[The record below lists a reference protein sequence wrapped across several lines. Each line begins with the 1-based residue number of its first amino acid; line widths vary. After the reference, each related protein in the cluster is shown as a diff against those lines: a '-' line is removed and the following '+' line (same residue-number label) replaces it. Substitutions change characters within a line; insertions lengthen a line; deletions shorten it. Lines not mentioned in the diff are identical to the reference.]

1 MKEFTLLYVE
11 DNKIIQKLVKVILK
25 TSFKEIYIANDGKEG
40 IKIYKDKQ
48 PDIVLADIS
57 MPNMD
62 GFDMIKEIKKI
73 KSNQRIALLTGYNSV
88 NYLNKAINI
97 GIDKYILKPL
107 KPQQMLEALK
117 DISMT
122 LQLENKQIEYKRD
135 LEFAS
140 LHDELTKLMKREFF
154 YKKLKKLMQDS
165 IEADKCVAI
174 LSVDLNLFKT
184 INDTYGHDAGDA
196 VLKRVAENLTKS
208 LRKED
213 IVARF
218 GGDEFAVAIGF
229 LKKSNDI
236 LSFLKRIED
245 SFIEPLLYVDD
256 DLEYNIPISLSIG
269 VTFYSKQSKN
279 LSIEKLLKQSD
290 RAMYLAKESKKM
302 YKFFDSKEE
311 TFLLKKEKKIQ
322 KIKKAIVKNEFV
334 LYYQPVIDIKSDKIV
349 AFEALVRWKHP
360 TDGIVKPDSFL
371 PYILDNSKI
380 ICSLGKWVIEN
391 VFRQFEIWKKRGYD
405 ILISVNIS
413 SQEFEAPHF
422 ISMLKELLKKY
433 RLVTPKNIVFELVE
447 GIALKD
453 IETQK
458 SSIAQVKALGFKI
471 ALDNFGTGYSTLS
484 CINKFKIDSIKI
496 DKRFVMSMLKN
507 RDDHSIVNASIQL
520 AKVFG
525 YRVIAEGVESKEHLP
540 VLLDLGCDR
549 AQGYG
554 IAKPMPS
561 SKVEKFL
568 NSYNK

>member
-57 MPNMD
+57 MPNMN

-107 KPQQMLEALK
+107 KPQQMLDALK

-290 RAMYLAKESKKM
+290 RAMYLAKGSKKM